1 MAKRPAKP
9 ESKPKPRPNHDE
21 SRPWSPD
28 SPQREPKPQPT
39 PQKKHSGAYHDSHAY
54 REWLQ
59 DREIGSLED
68 LVTLLF
74 DTEEKIM
81 AVVKAITDAQNR
93 LAASLAQLES
103 DVAALKAAQDPDTAA
118 DNAAIAA
125 NLNET
130 ADRVDALDATIK
142 PAM

>member
-1 MAKRPAKP
+1 MAKRPTD
-9 ESKPKPRPNHDE
+9 SKADKTH
-21 SRPWSPD
+21 
-28 SPQREPKPQPT
+28 Q
-39 PQKKHSGAYHDSHAY
+39 SGAYHDSQAY

-59 DREIGSLED
+59 DHEISSLEHA
-68 LVTLLF
+68 VTFLF
-74 DTEEKIM
+74 ELEQTIM
-81 AVVKAITDAQNR
+81 AISKSITDAQNR

-142 PAM
+142 PAV

>member
-1 MAKRPAKP
+1 MAKRPEKP
-9 ESKPKPRPNHDE
+9 
-21 SRPWSPD
+21 
-28 SPQREPKPQPT
+28 EPKPH
-39 PQKKHSGAYHDSHAY
+39 HSGAYHDSHAF
-54 REWLQ
+54 RDWLQ
-59 DREIGSLED
+59 DREITSLEH

-74 DTEEKIM
+74 ETEEKIM

-142 PAM
+142 PAV